1 MILDADDSG
10 TKQMHQKVDVAYDL
24 VYWNSDESQNIGSVT
39 DVTTGVEYSET
50 YFLSVNGLAEKFA
63 PQGADN
69 LLDAVNSSEE
79 WSGSPRGA
87 YDELANLLDCISSVQ
102 NDAKT
107 YEYTVAPGQFFSAHR
122 GM

>member
-1 MILDADDSG
+1 MATSRMLER
-10 TKQMHQKVDVAYDL
+10 TM
-24 VYWNSDESQNIGSVT
+24 
-39 DVTTGVEYSET
+39 EYSET

-107 YEYTVAPGQFFSAHR
+107 YEYTVTGIRFQPSRECEEGSTNPVYLSQIKSKDSLYK
-122 GM
+122 